1 MRSQIQVFTTVWL
14 IFLLIGCE
22 ASGTSPTPMNPSP
35 NPPNPNQPPVTGAC
49 AVTISEDITVSSV
62 MTNTASACDY
72 LITKNISVENGTLTI
87 EAGVVVQ
94 FAQDTR
100 MRISDNAQLMALGQ
114 ADKRIR
120 FEAQAAIKGYAYG
133 LYFTSPLESKL
144 EYVDVINL
152 GKEDTGL
159 FAGHDA
165 AIDGALGSGL
175 SLKQVSVSGS
185 NFNGAELNDINV
197 TAFENNRFSDNAFFG
212 LKIAASQA
220 HKLDAQSDYNAG
232 LSNGRPYIFLDGI
245 GGDSEVYRSATWKA
259 LNTPYYIDITVNINA
274 GTLTLEPGIEFVMA
288 EGASFDVDGLAA
300 LKAIGTQEKP
310 IVFRGEQAQAGYWD
324 GVYFFESDSRS
335 NLLDFVEVRHAGGGR
350 LIEGAISVGLESYLK
365 MTNSVVADSGSW
377 GVCVTYISERYQAIF
392 EEANN
397 SYFNNP
403 LGNVVFD
410 CD

>member
-1 MRSQIQVFTTVWL
+1 
-14 IFLLIGCE
+14 
-22 ASGTSPTPMNPSP
+22 
-35 NPPNPNQPPVTGAC
+35 
-49 AVTISEDITVSSV
+49 

-87 EAGVVVQ
+87 EAGAVVQ

-100 MRISDNAQLMALGQ
+100 LRISDNAQLIALGQ

-152 GKEDTGL
+152 GKEDTGV
-159 FAGHDA
+159 FARHDG
-165 AIDGALGSGL
+165 AIDGGLGSSL
-175 SLKQVSVSGS
+175 SLKHVSVSGS
-185 NFNGAELNDINV
+185 NFNGAELDDVNV
-197 TAFENNRFSDNAFFG
+197 TAFENNRFSDNALFG

-220 HKLDAQSDYNAG
+220 HMLDSQSDYNAG
-232 LSNGRPYIFLDGI
+232 SSNGRPYVFLDGI

-259 LNTPYYIDITVNINA
+259 LNTPYYIDITVNLNA

-288 EGASFDVDGLAA
+288 EGASFDVDGPAA
-300 LKAIGTQEKP
+300 LQAVGTQAKP

-324 GVYFFESDSRS
+324 GVYFFESASRS
-335 NLLDFVEVRHAGGGR
+335 NLLDFVEVRHAGGSN

-365 MTNSVVADSGSW
+365 MTNSIVADSGSW
-377 GVCVTYISERYQAIF
+377 GVCVTYISERYQGIF

-397 SYFNNP
+397 TYLNNP